1 MIHVCYGFNDN
12 DGRYAKFCGTSILS
26 MFENTS
32 ERITVHILHDDSLTV
47 DNRDK
52 FMYIAGQYNQTIK
65 FYNVNVCAPERLN
78 QLQRFLAMKF
88 TKIYVI
94 GMFYRLLLPDI
105 IAPEIDKIIY
115 LDAGD
120 TIVHMDIKN
129 IWNVELEDHPLAAA
143 ADSDR
148 IKHVPLERNL
158 CEDGYV
164 EHGKYFNS
172 GVLLINLNHWRANID
187 KIFDPNRGG

>member
-1 MIHVCYGFNDN
+1 MIHVCYGFNDL

-32 ERITVHILHDDSLTV
+32 ERVTVHILHDDSLTV

-52 FMYIAGQYNQTIK
+52 FMYIAGQYNQQIK
-65 FYNVNVCAPERLN
+65 FYNVNVCAPERLK
-78 QLQRFLAMKF
+78 QLQQILLARF
-88 TKIYVI
+88 TQIYVI
-94 GMFYRLLLPDI
+94 GMFYRLLLPEI
-105 IAPEIDKIIY
+105 ISPAIDKIIY

-120 TIVHMDIKN
+120 TVVNMDIKK
-129 IWNVELEDHPLAAA
+129 IWNVELGDHPLAAA

-148 IKHVPLERNL
+148 INNVPLPRNL

-172 GVLLINLNHWRANID
+172 GVLSINLNHWRANIN
-187 KIFDPNRGG
+187 KIFDPNGG